1 MDENLI
7 LLPSDE
13 VALRHGKVQAML
25 HEAGID
31 GLIVSDNA
39 NLFYLCG
46 RVFAGYAYIPAEG
59 DALWFVRRP
68 VGLEGDAVRYI
79 RKPEDIPGLLEQ
91 SGAGLP
97 QVLALEFDLAS
108 YNLVNRLALKLFIS
122 LKIKYKTI
130 QLPKDNTE
138 KV

>member
-46 RVFAGYAYIPAEG
+46 GC
-59 DALWFVRRP
+59 LP
-68 VGLEGDAVRYI
+68 VMHIFLPRGMRFGL
-79 RKPEDIPGLLEQ
+79 
-91 SGAGLP
+91 
-97 QVLALEFDLAS
+97 
-108 YNLVNRLALKLFIS
+108 
-122 LKIKYKTI
+122 
-130 QLPKDNTE
+130 
-138 KV
+138 